1 MFLVLQLI
9 PESMEADSHGSLNAF
24 DELFADFATV
34 AQNPVQFRAVEALE
48 AAVVRRKGNEHALIS
63 KKLEKQSGLKNHA
76 KGSVMY
82 LLFGRF
88 FSHLGTRA
96 HL

>member
-1 MFLVLQLI
+1 MSLVLQLI

-48 AAVVRRKGNEHALIS
+48 AAVVQRKGNEHALIS
-63 KKLEKQSGLKNHA
+63 KKLEKQSGLKSCKREWNVFA
-76 KGSVMY
+76 IWQI
-82 LLFGRF
+82 F
-88 FSHLGTRA
+88 FSFRN
-96 HL
+96 